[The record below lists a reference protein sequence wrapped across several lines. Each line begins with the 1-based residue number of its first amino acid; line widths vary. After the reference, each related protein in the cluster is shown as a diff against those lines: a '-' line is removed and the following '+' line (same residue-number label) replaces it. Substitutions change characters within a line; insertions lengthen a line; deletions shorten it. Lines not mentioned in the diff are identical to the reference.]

1 MKASNWIRPAGKHAR
16 KGPAARPAEAARADS
31 PRRPAREVA
40 MLALVVAGLGTA
52 GTTTGHTLVDQGSS
66 GSAAGRN
73 AIGTSTIQA
82 SAVHASTLHAVAN
95 PWAL

>member
-1 MKASNWIRPAGKHAR
+1 MKTSNWIRPAGKHAR

-40 MLALVVAGLGTA
+40 MLALVVAGLGAA
-52 GTTTGHTLVDQGSS
+52 GTATGHTLVDQASS
-66 GSAAGRN
+66 GSAASSK
-73 AIGTSTIQA
+73 ATGTST
-82 SAVHASTLHAVAN
+82 VHASTMHAVAN